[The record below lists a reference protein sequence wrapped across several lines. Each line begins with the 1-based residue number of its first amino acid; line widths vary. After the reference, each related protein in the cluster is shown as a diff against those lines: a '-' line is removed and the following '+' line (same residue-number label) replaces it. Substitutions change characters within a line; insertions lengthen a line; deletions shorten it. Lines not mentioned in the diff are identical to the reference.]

1 MSLPFLSPRQPRF
14 PTPPCSLLRQAFHLD
29 SDTPEPAAAA
39 RRVLQLLLAQDGAT
53 TRLCETVAGG
63 PVELWVYEQRTVDTV
78 PGEVRAVLPGT
89 RFIERITC
97 LAAHGQVLM
106 DNLTYI
112 ALDGLAPD
120 LQRDLEAATL
130 PIGHLLARL
139 WVRRAA
145 LATSLSPTAAPA
157 LAQRL
162 WDVVGVPDAP
172 ASRSYSIVTPDG
184 PIMLIAETY
193 RRGMLMT
200 PHGAPH
206 A

>member
-1 MSLPFLSPRQPRF
+1 MSLPSLSPSF
-14 PTPPCSLLRQAFHLD
+14 PIPPTSLLRESFHLA
-29 SDTPEPAAAA
+29 SDTPAQAATAH
-39 RRVLQLLLAQDGAT
+39 RVLPLLLAQDGST

-63 PVELWVYEQRTVDTV
+63 PVALWVYAQHTVDSV
-78 PGEVRAVLPGT
+78 PAEVRAVLPGS

-145 LATSLSPTAAPA
+145 LAVTATPV
-157 LAQRL
+157 LARRL

-172 ASRSYSIVTPDG
+172 ASRSYSIATPEG
-184 PIMLIAETY
+184 PLMLIAESY

-200 PHGAPH
+200 RDAAAP